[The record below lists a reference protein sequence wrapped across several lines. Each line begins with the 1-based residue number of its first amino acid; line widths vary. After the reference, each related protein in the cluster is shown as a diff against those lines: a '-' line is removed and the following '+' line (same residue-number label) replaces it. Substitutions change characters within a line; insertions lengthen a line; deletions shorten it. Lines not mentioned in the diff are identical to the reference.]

1 MADLPGRAAQ
11 ETAEP
16 LLAGITLTVADGE
29 RACLVG
35 PNGCGKT
42 TLLRWAATG
51 APPTADSTGALS
63 VSGRIAVVP
72 QRLPRPGDPGL
83 GEETWGSGI
92 GEVGAG
98 VLHPAYWSRRV
109 GDLSAGNQ
117 RRVQLAVAAAAAPEI
132 LIIDEPTNYLDLD
145 TMEALEAALAAWG
158 GTLLVASHDRWL
170 IDHWAGR
177 RLVLS
182 P

>member
-1 MADLPGRAAQ
+1 M
-11 ETAEP
+11 
-16 LLAGITLTVADGE
+16 
-29 RACLVG
+29 
-35 PNGCGKT
+35 
-42 TLLRWAATG
+42 
-51 APPTADSTGALS
+51 
-63 VSGRIAVVP
+63 
-72 QRLPRPGDPGL
+72 
-83 GEETWGSGI
+83 
-92 GEVGAG
+92 
-98 VLHPAYWSRRV
+98 